1 MRKVDIVRLMFLL
14 ILCVSSVRCI
24 YAESFDGTAD
34 TDYAEIVYGGETEDP
49 PVVQGCLD
57 VNADNYN
64 AEATIQ
70 GLDDYGNIAC
80 DYSSCDD
87 IPDAEG
93 CFYPNNYSA
102 FNADFT
108 PALCDEYGGTACTAG
123 VQGCLDVNA
132 DNYNAEA
139 TIQATDQFGNIA
151 CDYSSCDDIPD
162 AEGCI
167 YPAKYSVFH
176 ENFTTANCF
185 EYGGMA
191 CQESSADVEGCLN
204 PNADNYNAEATIQGL
219 DDYGNIACDY
229 SSCDDI
235 PDAEGCFY
243 PNNYSAFNAD
253 FTPALCDEYG
263 GTACV
268 SDINTTGVQPTAQ
281 DVYNSA
287 LQSNTNNALLSAGG
301 DDSGSDISISYSI
314 GQVFNDTHSS
324 VQQTELGCT
333 HIDACNY
340 NINAT
345 DHDGSCQFAEVY
357 YNCNGTCLN
366 DTDGDGVCDEL
377 EIVGCQDDVAC
388 NYNLQATDSGT
399 CTYANGC
406 DECSGA
412 IDGSGTVV
420 DNDTD
425 DDGICNDDE
434 ILGCMDQSALNFDLN
449 ATDADGSCMIPS
461 LITCGSS
468 VTGSTT
474 GTLNNYGGP
483 SAEAIY
489 RFEADVTGDYEFS
502 SCGSDY
508 DTYLRIYDANMNEL
522 YSADDDGDCNYQA
535 IINRELSPGS
545 YYVLIEG
552 YQELAGFYTL
562 TVTCPT
568 TSTEGSRDLTLSDSS
583 PNYASN
589 SPMLYNV
596 QVFMEDSYG
605 DGWNGN
611 TYEISQSGSS
621 FARGGRGFTTGY
633 EAEESWML
641 AEGCYKM
648 RVGGGGWPQEVSWHI
663 VVSNPSSGTSTTQ
676 GTTGEVDLA
685 VGSFDCGSH
694 SWHNWARLDSPPQ
707 IEEVIESSVELEL
720 STSLEM
726 STNLLILNSKGLSE
740 GERLYCQLYDVLG
753 NLLASKEVVD
763 ARTDIAMDY
772 LPAAVYMLK
781 VSAYNNET
789 LKTFKMV
796 KH

>member
-14 ILCVSSVRCI
+14 IFCVSSVRCI

-34 TDYAEIVYGGETEDP
+34 TDYTEIVYGGETEDP
-49 PVVQGCLD
+49 SVVQGCLD

-64 AEATIQ
+64 AEATTQ

-80 DYSSCDD
+80 DYSSCDE

-108 PALCDEYGGTACTAG
+108 A
-123 VQGCLDVNA
+123 
-132 DNYNAEA
+132 
-139 TIQATDQFGNIA
+139 
-151 CDYSSCDDIPD
+151 
-162 AEGCI
+162 
-167 YPAKYSVFH
+167 
-176 ENFTTANCF
+176 
-185 EYGGMA
+185 
-191 CQESSADVEGCLN
+191 
-204 PNADNYNAEATIQGL
+204 
-219 DDYGNIACDY
+219 
-229 SSCDDI
+229 
-235 PDAEGCFY
+235 
-243 PNNYSAFNAD
+243 
-253 FTPALCDEYG
+253 ALCDEYG

-287 LQSNTNNALLSAGG
+287 LQSNTNNAVLSAGG

-314 GQVFNDTHSS
+314 GQIFNDTYSS
-324 VQQTELGCT
+324 IHHGVQQTELGCT

-345 DHDGSCQFAEVY
+345 DHDGSCQFAQVY

-366 DTDGDGVCDEL
+366 DTDNDGV
-377 EIVGCQDDVAC
+377 
-388 NYNLQATDSGT
+388 
-399 CTYANGC
+399 
-406 DECSGA
+406 
-412 IDGSGTVV
+412 
-420 DNDTD
+420 
-425 DDGICNDDE
+425 CNDDE

-508 DTYLRIYDANMNEL
+508 DTYLRIYDVNMNEL
-522 YSADDDGDCNYQA
+522 YSADDDGDCNHQA
-535 IINRELSPGS
+535 IINRELSQGS

-568 TSTEGSRDLTLSDSS
+568 TSTEGNRGLTLSDSS

-596 QVFMEDSYG
+596 QVFMKDSYG

-621 FARGGRGFTTGY
+621 YARGGEGFTTGY

-641 AEGCYKM
+641 AEGCYKI

-663 VVSNPSSGTSTTQ
+663 VVSNPSLGTSTTQ

-685 VGSFDCGSH
+685 VGSFDCGSQ

-707 IEEVIESSVELEL
+707 IEEVIESTVELEL
-720 STSLEM
+720 STSLEI
-726 STNLLILNSKGLSE
+726 STNLLTLNSRGLSE

>member
-1 MRKVDIVRLMFLL
+1 M
-14 ILCVSSVRCI
+14 
-24 YAESFDGTAD
+24 
-34 TDYAEIVYGGETEDP
+34 
-49 PVVQGCLD
+49 
-57 VNADNYN
+57 
-64 AEATIQ
+64 
-70 GLDDYGNIAC
+70 
-80 DYSSCDD
+80 
-87 IPDAEG
+87 
-93 CFYPNNYSA
+93 
-102 FNADFT
+102 
-108 PALCDEYGGTACTAG
+108 
-123 VQGCLDVNA
+123 QGCLDVNA

-176 ENFTTANCF
+176 ENFTTANCV
-185 EYGGMA
+185 EYGGTA
-191 CQESSADVEGCLN
+191 CQEAAADVEGCLN

-219 DDYGNIACDY
+219 DEYGNIACDY

-253 FTPALCDEYG
+253 FTAALCDEYG
-263 GTACV
+263 GTACTADNGV
-268 SDINTTGVQPTAQ
+268 EPENVSVTFQVDMSSVETNADGVYLAGGAFGQDGHLLTDNGSDVWSVTLELAPGQHLYKFRNQPSYGTWDGFEDPTGLISGGCNTGTYNDRFVDVADSDIVLDVVSYGSCTADAQ

-324 VQQTELGCT
+324 IHHGVQQTELGCT

-366 DTDGDGVCDEL
+366 DTDNDGVCDEL

-425 DDGICNDDE
+425 NDGVCNDDE

-522 YSADDDGDCNYQA
+522 YSADDDGDCNHQA

-568 TSTEGSRDLTLSDSS
+568 TSTEGNRSLILSDSS

-596 QVFMEDSYG
+596 QVFMKDSYG

-621 FARGGRGFTTGY
+621 YAHGGGGFTTGY

-648 RVGGGGWPQEVSWHI
+648 RVGGGDWPQEVSWHT
-663 VVSNPSSGTSTTQ
+663 VVSNPSAGTSITQ
-676 GTTGEVDLA
+676 GTIGEVDLA

-694 SWHNWARLDSPPQ
+694 SWLNSARLDSPPQ
-707 IEEVIESSVELEL
+707 IEEVIESTVELEL

-789 LKTFKMV
+789 LKTFKIV